1 MDSKYILELK
11 NITKRF
17 KLNDSLVLN
26 NIDFNLEFGKKVAII
41 GQSGSGK
48 STLLSIAGGIY
59 SPDSGEV
66 IFDGKNLNK
75 ISNKQKE
82 KILNQDVGFL
92 YQFHHLMPDFNSI
105 ENVQMASFI
114 AGEPKENSLKKAK
127 DLLDIVGLKDRFL
140 NKPRELSG
148 GERQRVA
155 IARAMM
161 NNPKCLFLDE
171 PTGNLDNKN
180 TQNFYQVIH
189 DLSEEFGSS
198 VVIVTHDDALANE
211 MDIVYKMNDGKLI
224 TVK

>member
-1 MDSKYILELK
+1 
-11 NITKRF
+11 
-17 KLNDSLVLN
+17 
-26 NIDFNLEFGKKVAII
+26 
-41 GQSGSGK
+41 
-48 STLLSIAGGIY
+48 
-59 SPDSGEV
+59 
-66 IFDGKNLNK
+66 
-75 ISNKQKE
+75 
-82 KILNQDVGFL
+82 
-92 YQFHHLMPDFNSI
+92 
-105 ENVQMASFI
+105 
-114 AGEPKENSLKKAK
+114 
-127 DLLDIVGLKDRFL
+127 LLDIVGLKDRFL

>member
-114 AGEPKENSLKKAK
+114 AGEPKENSLKGKR
-127 DLLDIVGLKDRFL
+127 L
-140 NKPRELSG
+140 
-148 GERQRVA
+148 
-155 IARAMM
+155 ARYCWF
-161 NNPKCLFLDE
+161 KR
-171 PTGNLDNKN
+171 
-180 TQNFYQVIH
+180 
-189 DLSEEFGSS
+189 
-198 VVIVTHDDALANE
+198 
-211 MDIVYKMNDGKLI
+211 
-224 TVK
+224 